1 MVVHNPYPLV
11 KHPSLL
17 AQLGEEPPD
26 KAGDPWLYA
35 VVIVIA
41 VFVLA
46 YLRATR
52 DPIYCDCCGKK
63 CNGRIA
69 GGTMDKPICGLCV
82 QKT

>member
-1 MVVHNPYPLV
+1 
-11 KHPSLL
+11 
-17 AQLGEEPPD
+17 
-26 KAGDPWLYA
+26 
-35 VVIVIA
+35 VIVIA